1 MYWNMFNVDM
11 AQAYS
16 YLQLGESSAG
26 EIGDGAYAV
35 IYSVK
40 RQDGTVVARK
50 VADSAKAASS
60 IERELS
66 VLKSLAANQVA
77 IINLMVCFT
86 RF

>member
-1 MYWNMFNVDM
+1 MYRIMFNIDM
-11 AQAYS
+11 AQI
-16 YLQLGESSAG
+16 YLQIGETSAG

-40 RQDGTVVARK
+40 RQDGAVVARK
-50 VADSAKAASS
+50 VADSAKAAAS

-66 VLKSLAANQVA
+66 ALKSPGAKQVA
-77 IINLMVCFT
+77 IVNLMVCFA

>member
-11 AQAYS
+11 AQTYS
-16 YLQLGESSAG
+16 YLQLGETTAG

-40 RQDGTVVARK
+40 RQDGAVVARK
-50 VADSAKAASS
+50 VADSAKATSS

-66 VLKSLAANQVA
+66 ALKALGTKKVA
-77 IINLMVCFT
+77 IINLMVCFS